1 MIEAILPGTVIAVE
15 AREDPVDILLFPA
28 EEASVGQAVE
38 KRRRE
43 FTTAR
48 ACARA
53 ALSQLGL
60 PPSAIPSGER
70 GEPHWPSGV
79 VGSITHCDGY
89 RACAIA
95 HSTDILSI
103 GIDAE
108 LHAALPEG
116 VLSDIAGIQEL
127 SWLSKPRARHAARAL
142 GSPAFQ
148 REGVHLQGLVSPRQA
163 VARLRGCNRYTRHL
177 RRDLRRAAAGP
188 RAAAGQPA
196 PDGVLGA
203 VAHSRRIG
211 AHVDRAPGSTGDTRV
226 TQSIV
231 SGPSADPLRN
241 WRTNGLSEENI
252 RSASPASTIR
262 PRHSNAMYS
271 PIWRAEAMLW
281 VTTMYVPP

>member
-127 SWLSKPRARHAARAL
+127 SWLSERGRDMPHVHWDRLLFSAKESIYKAWFPLAKRWLGFEDVIVTLDTSAETFAARLLVPGPPL
-142 GSPAFQ
+142 GSRRLTGFSG
-148 REGVHLQGLVSPRQA
+148 RWLIRDGLVLTSIALP
-163 VARLRGCNRYTRHL
+163 ARPGTRGSLNPSSTAPQPTR
-177 RRDLRRAAAGP
+177 
-188 RAAAGQPA
+188 
-196 PDGVLGA
+196 
-203 VAHSRRIG
+203 
-211 AHVDRAPGSTGDTRV
+211 
-226 TQSIV
+226 
-231 SGPSADPLRN
+231 
-241 WRTNGLSEENI
+241 
-252 RSASPASTIR
+252 
-262 PRHSNAMYS
+262 
-271 PIWRAEAMLW
+271 
-281 VTTMYVPP
+281 